1 METQKER
8 VTTKI
13 WQQSLF
19 QLKVIAALTKTSM
32 IDTLARLIEAE
43 YQRVKGKEEE
53 RMLVKQGLRVEMDL
67 NNEQVTACLKH
78 GGASRFAYNYGVR
91 RKQEA

>member
-1 METQKER
+1 MEAQKER

-13 WQQSLF
+13 WQHSLF

-43 YQRVKGKEEE
+43 YKRVKGE
-53 RMLVKQGLRVEMDL
+53 D
-67 NNEQVTACLKH
+67 T
-78 GGASRFAYNYGVR
+78 
-91 RKQEA
+91 

>member
-1 METQKER
+1 MEYKLYNAYMEGQRER

-43 YQRVKGKEEE
+43 YKRIQQK
-53 RMLVKQGLRVEMDL
+53 D
-67 NNEQVTACLKH
+67 T
-78 GGASRFAYNYGVR
+78 
-91 RKQEA
+91 

>member
-1 METQKER
+1 
-8 VTTKI
+8 
-13 WQQSLF
+13 
-19 QLKVIAALTKTSM
+19 M

-78 GGASRFAYNYGVR
+78 CGASRFVYNYGVR